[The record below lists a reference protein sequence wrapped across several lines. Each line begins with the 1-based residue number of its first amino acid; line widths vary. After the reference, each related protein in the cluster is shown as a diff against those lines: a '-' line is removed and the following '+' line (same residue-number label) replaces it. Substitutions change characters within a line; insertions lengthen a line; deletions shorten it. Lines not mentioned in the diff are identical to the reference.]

1 MTAAEAISS
10 EALREL
16 AEFRASR
23 GVVVSLSLGVDP
35 ARAGMPAEIA
45 SRLDSLVAQGRRE
58 GRTVLAGV
66 GHAER
71 QAFDE
76 DLARAAAEARSAIGA
91 VSVACFADG
100 PDGLWR
106 SAAVPG
112 RLPDVV
118 KVGRFPYLVPLMS
131 AGLNE
136 QALAVA
142 VSRER
147 GEIFRLRSGRL
158 EQLVDLSEQQPRRHR
173 DAEAWQQARLERHVD
188 ELARAHLGRI
198 AVQLDRLVAA
208 NPSAGL
214 ILAGEHEHVAAL
226 EALLS
231 HDARAAVVGAV
242 RVEAHAGMA
251 ELERLILPLLDQKA
265 RQEERA
271 VVERWRSE
279 LGERG
284 RAAQGWTDTLGAAC
298 NGRVALLLFTAGA
311 AGAARRCPICG
322 RASPAG
328 ESCAVDGARLE
339 IEPDALDLVIRLTLA
354 HGGKAR
360 LIHDEPGLN
369 ADDGVGALLRF

>member
-10 EALREL
+10 EELREL

-58 GRTVLAGV
+58 GRAVLGGL

-76 DLARAAAEARSAIGA
+76 DLARAAAEVRSTIGP
-91 VSVACFADG
+91 VSVACFADS
-100 PDGLWR
+100 PDGLWC
-106 SAAVPG
+106 SAAMPG

-118 KVGRFPYLVPLMS
+118 KVGRSPYLVPLMN
-131 AGLNE
+131 ARLNE
-136 QALAVA
+136 QDLVAA

-147 GEIFRLRSGRL
+147 GEIYRLRSGRL
-158 EQLVDLSEQQPRRHR
+158 EELVDLSEQQPRRHR
-173 DAEAWQQARLERHVD
+173 DAEAWRQARLERHVD

-198 AVQLDRLVAA
+198 GAELDRLVVA
-208 NPSAGL
+208 NRAAGL

-242 RVEAHAGMA
+242 RAEAHAGVA
-251 ELERLILPLLDQKA
+251 ELERLVLPLLDQKA

-271 VVERWRSE
+271 AVERWRSE
-279 LGERG
+279 LGEGG
-284 RAAQGWTDTLGAAC
+284 RAVQGWTDALAAAS
-298 NGRVALLLFTAGA
+298 NGRVTLLLFTAGA

-328 ESCAVDGARLE
+328 ESCPVDGARLE
-339 IEPDALDLVIRLTLA
+339 IEPDALDLVIRLTLL

-360 LIHDEPGLN
+360 LIHNEAGLN